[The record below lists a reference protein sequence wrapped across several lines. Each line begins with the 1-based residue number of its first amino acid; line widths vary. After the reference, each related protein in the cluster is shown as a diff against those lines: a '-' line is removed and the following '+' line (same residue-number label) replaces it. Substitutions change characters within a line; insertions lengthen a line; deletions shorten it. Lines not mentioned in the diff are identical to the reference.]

1 MFVDEIDRWPHRLL
15 PALPVLLFWIYEHWI
30 LNLVLLNFGDYAFE
44 FSLILELRRV
54 NAYHL
59 ETAIR
64 ELLAVGTPPA
74 LVVGEVTLAV
84 DAAKCPKVDDR
95 DASCGKCDWFFC
107 I

>member
-1 MFVDEIDRWPHRLL
+1 ML
-15 PALPVLLFWIYEHWI
+15 PALPVLLFWIYEDWI
-30 LNLVLLNFGDYAFE
+30 LNLVFLDFGDYAFE

-54 NAYHL
+54 DTYHL

-74 LVVGEVTLAV
+74 LVVGKVTLAV
-84 DAAKCPKVDDR
+84 DAAKCPKVDDG
-95 DASCGKCDWFFC
+95 DITWSKGDWFLC